1 MKKLVVPLL
10 ITLALSAVA
19 QDIPKGSTDGQGPG
33 GNGQFERGGMR
44 RRGVGGTITEL
55 RSDGLTLKTM
65 NGDTANVKFTSTTQ
79 FAASGKTIKSS
90 DLKAGDFVMVAGDR
104 AEDGTWTANFVV
116 NRTEEMKKWKE
127 NLGKTF
133 IAGEVKAINDT
144 KLTIQRP
151 DDQTQTIEVDENTSF
166 RRGREESITLADIK
180 VGDRVMGP
188 GELKNGVFVPSTLR
202 VGGGGPGMFVGGPP
216 PPGQAQSPKPLQP
229 PQ

>member
-1 MKKLVVPLL
+1 MKKLAVPLL
-10 ITLALSAVA
+10 ILLSLPAVA
-19 QDIPKGSTDGQGPG
+19 QDAPRGAPSGQTPG
-33 GNGQFERGGMR
+33 ANGQFERGGMR

-65 NGDTANVKFTSTTQ
+65 SGDTVNVKFSSTTQ
-79 FAASGKTIKSS
+79 FAMSGKTIKPS
-90 DLKAGDFVMVAGDR
+90 DLKAGDFVMVAGER

-133 IAGEVKAINDT
+133 IAGEVKAINET

-151 DDQTQTIEVDENTSF
+151 DDQTQTIEVDESTSF
-166 RRGREESITLADIK
+166 RRGRDESITLADIK
-180 VGDRVMGP
+180 VGDRVTGP

-202 VGGGGPGMFVGGPP
+202 VGGAGGPGSFMGGPP
-216 PPGQAQSPKPLQP
+216 PAGQAQSPKPLP